1 MIIKKEYVKAI
12 TVNDKPIRD
21 LGGLLN
27 IYEGEQ
33 ADKKLLLS
41 LKDLL
46 DKCLCLDPAK
56 RMTPEEALKHPFIS
70 QLTGGGD
77 KMRK

>member
-1 MIIKKEYVKAI
+1 M
-12 TVNDKPIRD
+12 NDKPIRD